1 MGIGKGA
8 TVLQQ
13 LFKPV
18 KIKAMLKDINYW
30 WVSLFLVAMVA
41 LIVWV
46 IRRDRK
52 DEKAFEKDLLEQEV
66 REEDKDHDEKSP
78 DNL

>member
-1 MGIGKGA
+1 
-8 TVLQQ
+8 
-13 LFKPV
+13 
-18 KIKAMLKDINYW
+18 MLKDINYW

-41 LIVWV
+41 LIVWI

-52 DEKAFEKDLLEQEV
+52 DEKAFEKELLEQEV
-66 REEDKDHDEKSP
+66 REDDKDHDEKSP

>member
-1 MGIGKGA
+1 
-8 TVLQQ
+8 
-13 LFKPV
+13 
-18 KIKAMLKDINYW
+18 MLKDINYW